1 MQSGQLR
8 KRLTIQQRSTAQ
20 DSYGQPLTAWADVAT
35 VWGAVEPLNGRELL
49 AAEAVQSEITHQVVM
64 RYRPGITAKMRVLYG
79 SRVFD
84 IQNVLDENERH
95 RMLTLLCL
103 EGLTDG

>member
-1 MQSGQLR
+1 MNPGKLR
-8 KRLTIQQRSTAQ
+8 HRITFQERTTTQ
-20 DSYGQPLTAWADVAT
+20 DSYGQPLLTWTDVAT
-35 VWGAVEPLNGRELL
+35 VWGAVEPLNGRELM
-49 AAEAVQSEITHQVVM
+49 AAEAVQSEITHQVVI

-79 SRVFD
+79 TRVFD

-103 EGLTDG
+103 EGLSDG